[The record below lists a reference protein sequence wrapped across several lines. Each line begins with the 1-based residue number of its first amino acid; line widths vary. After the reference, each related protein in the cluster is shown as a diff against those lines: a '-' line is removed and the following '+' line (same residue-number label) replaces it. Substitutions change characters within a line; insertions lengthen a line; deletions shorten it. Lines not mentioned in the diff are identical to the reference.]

1 MPGVAAK
8 AARAAARAT
17 ADKADKA
24 AAYAKAKEVTA
35 GRQAKKLTA
44 QAKGTSS
51 FIADQADKNA
61 ADAKAI
67 ARAQAEA
74 DAARRQAKESSAAPP
89 EAAIGEGAIEL
100 NRAGAQTKVLG
111 DCIQRWGDLETWVLT
126 GDTFLPIHLVDLIF
140 DQFHHLDLP
149 AVKCARQ
156 VCRNWCAKAQ
166 FWYNCGYRS
175 ATAFSGSVT
184 GYCFKLGYRGLGYY
198 RDYGVR
204 FEIARQARI
213 DFGKVVE
220 SCGFVF

>member
-24 AAYAKAKEVTA
+24 AA
-35 GRQAKKLTA
+35 
-44 QAKGTSS
+44 
-51 FIADQADKNA
+51 
-61 ADAKAI
+61 DAKAI
-67 ARAQAEA
+67 ANAARRQAKLTKRADARAEA

-111 DCIQRWGDLETWVLT
+111 DCIQRWGDVETRVLT
-126 GDTFLPIHLVDLIF
+126 GDVFLPVHLVDLIF